1 MKQFSLKKGLVLG
14 TALSA
19 GLLAVGSA
27 QAGATFKMDDTKWLS
42 LGAGIRTSF
51 SAIEEGAPEAGSK
64 WSNDFAL
71 DNARIYLNGQ
81 VHENIKFE
89 FNTESNH
96 LVDAAGTTTEEF
108 FLLDAIVKFEFNDMV
123 NIWVGRQLVPS
134 DRAELNGPFY
144 HSTYEFNKTPFFPN
158 DQGSWTAGK
167 YGRDDG
173 INLWGA
179 LTADKKLT
187 YVVGLFNGATGI
199 SDQDDH
205 LLYAGRVSYNF
216 LNVEQNP
223 GYYTSSTYYGK
234 AGDILTVGFAA
245 QFEED
250 GAGSQRNPQDF
261 FGYSVDLLGET
272 TLANGAVATFEAEYK
287 RFELSDI
294 ETRAAGA
301 ATNNTLGM
309 FEGNAYTA
317 TALYLMPGKVGIGQL
332 QPYVRYTNN
341 DSNATEQ
348 DAINSD
354 SRDEYEAGINYI
366 IDGHNARV
374 SLMYQ
379 YGDWNSKGRT
389 DYTDGTGDDVHAI
402 KLGFQ
407 MQI

>member
-19 GLLAVGSA
+19 GLLAAGSA
-27 QAGATFKMDDTKWLS
+27 QAGATFKIDDTKWIS
-42 LGAGIRTSF
+42 IGAGIRTSF
-51 SAIEEGAPEAGSK
+51 SAVEEGAPSATNDE

-89 FNTESNH
+89 FNTESRHNPADN
-96 LVDAAGTTTEEF
+96 VTTEDF
-108 FLLDAIVKFEFNDMV
+108 FVLDAIVKFEFSDLV

-187 YVVGLFNGATGI
+187 YVVGVFNGTTGGP
-199 SDQDDH
+199 DQDDN

-216 LNVEQNP
+216 LNVEKNP
-223 GYYTSSTYYGK
+223 GYYTSSTYYGN
-234 AGDILTVGFAA
+234 AGDILTVAFAA
-245 QFEED
+245 QWEED
-250 GAGSQRNPQDF
+250 AMGTAINPSDF

-272 TLANGAVATFEAEYK
+272 TLGNGAVVTVEGQFK
-287 RFELSDI
+287 KFELSGGGSDLVD
-294 ETRAAGA
+294 G
-301 ATNNTLGM
+301 GPM
-309 FEGNAYTA
+309 FEGDAYTG

-332 QPYVRYTNN
+332 QPYVRYTANEGEN
-341 DSNATEQ
+341 TTD
-348 DAINSD
+348 
-354 SRDEYEAGINYI
+354 RDEFEAGLNYI

-379 YGDWNSKGRT
+379 YGDIATRGRN
-389 DYTDGTGDDVHAI
+389 YNARVTGDDVHAI

-407 MQI
+407 LQI

>member
-19 GLLAVGSA
+19 GLLTVGSA

-42 LGAGIRTSF
+42 IGAGIRSSF
-51 SAIEEGAPEAGSK
+51 SAVEAGAPEAGSQ

-81 VHENIKFE
+81 LHENIKIE
-89 FNTESNH
+89 FNTESIITNSSN
-96 LVDAAGTTTEEF
+96 DF
-108 FLLDAIVKFEFNDMV
+108 FVLDAIAKFEFNDMV

-134 DRAELNGPFY
+134 DRAELDGPY
-144 HSTYEFNKTPFFPN
+144 YQNTYEFNKTPFFPN
-158 DQGSWTAGK
+158 DQGSYTAGK

-187 YVVGLFNGATGI
+187 YVVGVFNGTTGG

-216 LNVEQNP
+216 LNVEKNP
-223 GYYTSSTYYGK
+223 GYYTSSTYYGN
-234 AGDILTVGFAA
+234 AGDILTVAFAA
-245 QFEED
+245 QYEQD
-250 GAGSQRNPQDF
+250 GAGTQAQPADF
-261 FGYSVDLLGET
+261 TGYSVDLLGET
-272 TLANGAVATFEAEYK
+272 TLGNGAVATVEAQYK
-287 RFELSDI
+287 RFELDGNDSG
-294 ETRAAGA
+294 TG
-301 ATNNTLGM
+301 TLGM
-309 FEGNAYTA
+309 FEGDAYTG

-341 DSNATEQ
+341 DGVKTN
-348 DAINSD
+348 D
-354 SRDEYEAGINYI
+354 RDEYEAGLNYI

-379 YGDWNSKGRT
+379 YGDIATKGRT
-389 DYTDGTGDDVHAI
+389 YSAGRAGDDVHAI
-402 KLGFQ
+402 KIGFQ

>member
-27 QAGATFKMDDTKWLS
+27 QAGATFKIDDTKWLS
-42 LGAGIRTSF
+42 MGVGIRTSF
-51 SAIEEGAPEAGSK
+51 SAVESGAIEGGAGADQQGSK
-64 WSNDFAL
+64 WSNDFAV

-89 FNTESNH
+89 FNTESITNNTGS
-96 LVDAAGTTTEEF
+96 DF
-108 FLLDAIVKFEFNDMV
+108 FVLDAIAKFEFNDMV

-134 DRAELNGPFY
+134 DRAELNGPYY
-144 HSTYEFNKTPFFPN
+144 HSTYEFNKTPFYMN
-158 DQGSWTAGK
+158 DQGSYTAGK

-187 YVVGLFNGATGI
+187 YVVGVFNGRVGGPDA
-199 SDQDDH
+199 DDN
-205 LLYAGRVSYNF
+205 LLYAGRISYNF
-216 LNVEQNP
+216 LDVEKNP

-234 AGDILTVGFAA
+234 GGDIFTVGFAA
-245 QFEED
+245 QWEED
-250 GAGSQRNPQDF
+250 ALGVAGAEGDF
-261 FGYSVDLLGET
+261 LGYSVDLLGET
-272 TLANGAVATFEAEYK
+272 TLGNGAVATIEGEYK
-287 RFELSDI
+287 RFELDGVAS
-294 ETRAAGA
+294 GA
-301 ATNNTLGM
+301 ADSLGM
-309 FEGNAYTA
+309 FEGDAYTG
-317 TALYLMPGKVGIGQL
+317 TALYLMPGKIGIGQL
-332 QPYVRYTNN
+332 QPYVRYTYN
-341 DSNATEQ
+341 DEESSSSQ
-348 DAINSD
+348 D
-354 SRDEYEAGINYI
+354 RDEYEAGINYI

-379 YGDWNSKGRT
+379 YGDLNSKGRLN
-389 DYTDGTGDDVHAI
+389 YSNATGDDVHAI

>member
-19 GLLAVGSA
+19 GLLAAGSA
-27 QAGATFKMDDTKWLS
+27 QAGATFKMDDTKWIS
-42 LGAGIRTSF
+42 IGAGIRSSF
-51 SAIEEGAPEAGSK
+51 SAVEAGAPETGSQ

-89 FNTESNH
+89 LNTESRY
-96 LVDAAGTTTEEF
+96 VGTTNEF
-108 FLLDAIVKFEFNDMV
+108 FLLDAIAKFEFNDMV

-144 HSTYEFNKTPFFPN
+144 HSTYEFNKTPFYPS
-158 DQGSWTAGK
+158 DQGSYTAGK
-167 YGRDDG
+167 FGRDDG
-173 INLWGA
+173 INIWGA

-187 YVVGLFNGATGI
+187 YVVGVFNGKVGG
-199 SDQDDH
+199 SDQDDN

-216 LNVEQNP
+216 LEVEKNP

-234 AGDILTVGFAA
+234 GGNILTVGFAA
-245 QFEED
+245 QYEED
-250 GAGSQRNPQDF
+250 MLGSVAAGTGDF

-272 TLANGAVATFEAEYK
+272 TLGNGGVVTIEGEYK
-287 RFELSDI
+287 RFELDGANAL
-294 ETRAAGA
+294 ELGADAAVGGVNDGTTINA
-301 ATNNTLGM
+301 DTNM
-309 FEGNAYTA
+309 AEGDFYTG

-341 DSNATEQ
+341 DGAAVGTQ
-348 DAINSD
+348 
-354 SRDEYEAGINYI
+354 DEYEAGINYV

-379 YGDWNSKGRT
+379 YGDLSTTAGN
-389 DYTDGTGDDVHAI
+389 DVSAI

-407 MQI
+407 LQI

>member
-19 GLLAVGSA
+19 GLLAAGSA

-51 SAIEEGAPEAGSK
+51 SAVEAGAPSANSQ
-64 WSNDFAL
+64 WSNDFAV
-71 DNARIYLNGQ
+71 DNARLYLNGQ

-89 FNTESNH
+89 FNTESVTNNQES
-96 LVDAAGTTTEEF
+96 DF
-108 FLLDAIVKFEFNDMV
+108 FVLDAIAKFEFNDMV

-158 DQGSWTAGK
+158 DQGSYTAGK

-173 INLWGA
+173 INIWGA

-187 YVVGLFNGATGI
+187 YVVGVFNGTTGGP
-199 SDQDDH
+199 DQDDN
-205 LLYAGRVSYNF
+205 LLYAGRISYNF
-216 LNVEQNP
+216 LNVEKNP
-223 GYYTSSTYYGK
+223 GYYTSSTYYGN
-234 AGDILTVGFAA
+234 AGDILTVAFAT
-245 QFEED
+245 QWEED
-250 GAGSQRNPQDF
+250 AVGTAGNAGDF

-272 TLANGAVATFEAEYK
+272 TLGNGAVVTVEGQYK
-287 RFELSDI
+287 KFELTGGVSDL
-294 ETRAAGA
+294 AQG
-301 ATNNTLGM
+301 GPM
-309 FEGNAYTA
+309 FEGEAYTGS
-317 TALYLMPGKVGIGQL
+317 ALYLMPGKIGIGQL
-332 QPYVRYTNN
+332 QPYVRYT
-341 DSNATEQ
+341 SNEGENTT
-348 DAINSD
+348 D
-354 SRDEYEAGINYI
+354 RDEYEAGLNYI

-379 YGDWNSKGRT
+379 YGDMATKGRN
-389 DYTDGTGDDVHAI
+389 YNAGVTGDDVHAI

-407 MQI
+407 LQI

>member
-51 SAIEEGAPEAGSK
+51 SAVEAGAPSANSQ
-64 WSNDFAL
+64 WSNDFAV
-71 DNARIYLNGQ
+71 DNARLYLNGQ

-89 FNTESNH
+89 FNTESRVVGN
-96 LVDAAGTTTEEF
+96 DEDF
-108 FLLDAIVKFEFNDMV
+108 FVLDAIAKFEFNDMV

-158 DQGSWTAGK
+158 DQGSYSAGK

-173 INLWGA
+173 INIWGA

-187 YVVGLFNGATGI
+187 YVVGVFNGTVNGP
-199 SDQDDH
+199 DQDDN
-205 LLYAGRVSYNF
+205 LLYAGRISYNF
-216 LNVEQNP
+216 LNVEKNP

-234 AGDILTVGFAA
+234 AGDILTVAFAT
-245 QFEED
+245 QWEED
-250 GAGSQRNPQDF
+250 AVGVADDPDTGANEYAAGDF

-272 TLANGAVATFEAEYK
+272 TLGNGAVVTVEGQYK
-287 RFELSDI
+287 KFELTGGVSDL
-294 ETRAAGA
+294 ANG
-301 ATNNTLGM
+301 GPM
-309 FEGNAYTA
+309 FEGEAYTGS
-317 TALYLMPGKVGIGQL
+317 ALYLMPGKIGIGQL
-332 QPYVRYTNN
+332 QPYVRYT
-341 DSNATEQ
+341 SNEGENTT
-348 DAINSD
+348 D
-354 SRDEYEAGINYI
+354 RDEYEAGLNYI

-379 YGDWNSKGRT
+379 YGDINTKGR
-389 DYTDGTGDDVHAI
+389 DYTAGKTGDDVHAI

-407 MQI
+407 LQI

>member
-27 QAGATFKMDDTKWLS
+27 QAGATFKIDDTKWIS
-42 LGAGIRTSF
+42 IGAGIRTSF
-51 SAIEEGAPEAGSK
+51 SAVEEGAPSATNSD
-64 WSNDFAL
+64 WSNDFAV

-89 FNTESNH
+89 FNTESVTNNTGS
-96 LVDAAGTTTEEF
+96 DF
-108 FLLDAIVKFEFNDMV
+108 FVLDAIAKFEFNDLV

-134 DRAELNGPFY
+134 DRAELNGPYY
-144 HSTYEFNKTPFFPN
+144 HSTYEFNKTPFYMN
-158 DQGSWTAGK
+158 DQGSYTAGK

-187 YVVGLFNGATGI
+187 YVIGVFNGRVGGPDA
-199 SDQDDH
+199 DDN

-216 LNVEQNP
+216 LDVEKNP

-234 AGDILTVGFAA
+234 GGDILTVGFAA
-245 QFEED
+245 QWEED
-250 GAGSQRNPQDF
+250 ALGAAGAEGDF
-261 FGYSVDLLGET
+261 LGYSVDLLGET
-272 TLANGAVATFEAEYK
+272 TLGNGAVATIEGEYK
-287 RFELSDI
+287 RFELDGVAS
-294 ETRAAGA
+294 GA
-301 ATNNTLGM
+301 NDSLGM
-309 FEGNAYTA
+309 FEGDAYTG
-317 TALYLMPGKVGIGQL
+317 TALYLLPGKVGIGQL
-332 QPYVRYTNN
+332 QPYVRYTYN
-341 DSNATEQ
+341 DEQ
-348 DAINSD
+348 SGSSQD
-354 SRDEYEAGINYI
+354 RDEYEAGINYI

-379 YGDWNSKGRT
+379 YGDLNSKGRLNYL
-389 DYTDGTGDDVHAI
+389 DATGDDVHAI

>member
-27 QAGATFKMDDTKWLS
+27 QAGATFKIDDTKWLS

-51 SAIEEGAPEAGSK
+51 SAVEEGAPSATNSD
-64 WSNDFAL
+64 WSNDFAV

-89 FNTESNH
+89 FNTESRVRGN
-96 LVDAAGTTTEEF
+96 DEDF
-108 FLLDAIVKFEFNDMV
+108 FVLDAIAKFEFNDMV

-158 DQGSWTAGK
+158 DQGSYAAGK

-187 YVVGLFNGATGI
+187 YVVGVFNGTVNGP
-199 SDQDDH
+199 DQDDN

-216 LNVEQNP
+216 LNVEKNP
-223 GYYTSSTYYGK
+223 GYYTSSTYYGN
-234 AGDILTVGFAA
+234 AGDILTVAFAA
-245 QFEED
+245 QWEED
-250 GAGSQRNPQDF
+250 AMGTVGNESDF

-272 TLANGAVATFEAEYK
+272 TLGNGAVVTVEGQFK
-287 RFELSDI
+287 KFELSGGGSDL
-294 ETRAAGA
+294 AGLPA
-301 ATNNTLGM
+301 GNLL
-309 FEGNAYTA
+309 FEGDAYTGS
-317 TALYLMPGKVGIGQL
+317 ALYLMPGKVGIGQL
-332 QPYVRYTNN
+332 QPYVRYTANEGEN
-341 DSNATEQ
+341 TTD
-348 DAINSD
+348 
-354 SRDEYEAGINYI
+354 RDEFEAGLNYI

-379 YGDWNSKGRT
+379 YGDMATKGLNYAM
-389 DYTDGTGDDVHAI
+389 DAPGDDVHAI

-407 MQI
+407 LQI

>member
-27 QAGATFKMDDTKWLS
+27 QAGATFKIDDTKWLS
-42 LGAGIRTSF
+42 MGVGIRTSF
-51 SAIEEGAPEAGSK
+51 SAVESGAIEGGAGADQQGSK
-64 WSNDFAL
+64 WSNDFAV

-89 FNTESNH
+89 FNTESQFNSATNAE
-96 LVDAAGTTTEEF
+96 DF
-108 FLLDAIVKFEFNDMV
+108 FLLDAIAKFEFNDMV

-144 HSTYEFNKTPFFPN
+144 HSTYEFNKTPFWPN
-158 DQGSWTAGK
+158 DQSAYGAGK

-187 YVVGLFNGATGI
+187 YVVGVFNGTTGTAS
-199 SDQDDH
+199 SDHDDN

-234 AGDILTVGFAA
+234 AGDILTVAFATQWEQDAIGTNA
-245 QFEED
+245 QD
-250 GAGSQRNPQDF
+250 SSDF

-272 TLANGAVATFEAEYK
+272 TLGNGAVVTVEGQYK
-287 RFELSDI
+287 KFELS
-294 ETRAAGA
+294 GPSKVLLNGV
-301 ATNNTLGM
+301 NNSM
-309 FEGNAYTA
+309 FEGDAYTG
-317 TALYLMPGKVGIGQL
+317 TALYLVPGKIGIGQL
-332 QPYVRYTNN
+332 QPYVRYTAN
-341 DSNATEQ
+341 DAENTTG
-348 DAINSD
+348 SD
-354 SRDEYEAGINYI
+354 EIEAGLNYI

-379 YGDWNSKGRT
+379 YGDINSKND
-389 DYTDGTGDDVHAI
+389 DYAPDSAVADDDDSHAI
-402 KLGFQ
+402 KIGFQ

>member
-19 GLLAVGSA
+19 GLLAAGSA
-27 QAGATFKMDDTKWLS
+27 QAGATFKMDDTKWIS
-42 LGAGIRTSF
+42 IGAGIRSSF
-51 SAIEEGAPEAGSK
+51 SAVEAGAPEGGSK

-71 DNARIYLNGQ
+71 ENARIYLNGQ

-89 FNTESNH
+89 FNTESRH
-96 LVDAAGTTTEEF
+96 VPDANGTTTEDF
-108 FLLDAIVKFEFNDMV
+108 FVLDAIAKFEFNDMFNV
-123 NIWVGRQLVPS
+123 WVGRQLVPS
-134 DRAELNGPFY
+134 DRAELDGPFY
-144 HSTYEFNKTPFFPN
+144 QNTFEFNKTPFFPN

-187 YVVGLFNGATGI
+187 YVVGVFNGTTGGP
-199 SDQDDH
+199 DQDDN

-216 LNVEQNP
+216 LNVEKNP
-223 GYYTSSTYYGK
+223 GYYTSSTYYGN
-234 AGDILTVGFAA
+234 AGDILTVAFAA
-245 QFEED
+245 QYEQD
-250 GAGSQRNPQDF
+250 GAGTQGQPADF
-261 FGYSVDLLGET
+261 TGYSVDLLGET
-272 TLANGAVATFEAEYK
+272 TLGNGAVATVEAQYK
-287 RFELSDI
+287 RFELDGNDSG
-294 ETRAAGA
+294 TG
-301 ATNNTLGM
+301 TLGM
-309 FEGNAYTA
+309 FEGDAYTG

-341 DSNATEQ
+341 DGVQTP
-348 DAINSD
+348 D
-354 SRDEYEAGINYI
+354 SSEYEAGLNYI

-379 YGDWNSKGRT
+379 YGDIATKGRT
-389 DYTDGTGDDVHAI
+389 YTSTNSGDDVHAI

-407 MQI
+407 LQI

>member
-1 MKQFSLKKGLVLG
+1 MKQFYVNKGLAICVAM
-14 TALSA
+14 TA
-19 GLLAVGSA
+19 GLITVGNA
-27 QAGATFKMDDTKWLS
+27 NAGATFKMDDTKWIS
-42 LGAGIRTSF
+42 IGAGIRSSF
-51 SAIEEGAPEAGSK
+51 SAVEEGAPEAGSK

-81 VHENIKFE
+81 LHENIKFE
-89 FNTESNH
+89 FNTESIMSNSAN
-96 LVDAAGTTTEEF
+96 DF
-108 FLLDAIVKFEFNDMV
+108 FVLDAIAKFEFNDMV

-134 DRAELNGPFY
+134 DRAELNGPYY
-144 HSTYEFNKTPFFPN
+144 HSTYEFNKTPFYMN
-158 DQGSWTAGK
+158 DQGSYTAGK

-187 YVVGLFNGATGI
+187 YVVGVFNGRTGGP
-199 SDQDDH
+199 DADDN

-245 QFEED
+245 QWEED
-250 GAGSQRNPQDF
+250 ALGVAGTSGDF
-261 FGYSVDLLGET
+261 LGYSVDLLGET
-272 TLANGAVATFEAEYK
+272 TLGNGAVATIEGEYK
-287 RFELSDI
+287 RFELDGVAS
-294 ETRAAGA
+294 GA
-301 ATNNTLGM
+301 NDNLGM
-309 FEGNAYTA
+309 FEGDAYMG
-317 TALYLMPGKVGIGQL
+317 TALYLLPGKVGIGQL
-332 QPYVRYTNN
+332 QPYVRYTYN
-341 DSNATEQ
+341 DDANSISQ
-348 DAINSD
+348 D
-354 SRDEYEAGINYI
+354 RDEYEAGVNYI

-379 YGDWNSKGRT
+379 YGDLNSKGRLNYS
-389 DYTDGTGDDVHAI
+389 DATGDDVHAI

>member
-27 QAGATFKMDDTKWLS
+27 QAGATFKIDDTKWLS
-42 LGAGIRTSF
+42 MGVGIRTSF
-51 SAIEEGAPEAGSK
+51 SAVEGGAPQPGNSGDMRGDE
-64 WSNDFAL
+64 WSNDFAV

-89 FNTESNH
+89 FNTESRVVGN
-96 LVDAAGTTTEEF
+96 DEDF
-108 FLLDAIVKFEFNDMV
+108 FVLDAIAKFEFNDMF

-144 HSTYEFNKTPFFPN
+144 HSTYEFNKTPFWPN
-158 DQGSWTAGK
+158 DQSSYGAGK

-187 YVVGLFNGATGI
+187 YVVGVFNGTVNGPDAE
-199 SDQDDH
+199 DN
-205 LLYAGRVSYNF
+205 LLYAGRISYNF
-216 LNVEQNP
+216 LNVEKNP
-223 GYYTSSTYYGK
+223 GYYTSSTYYGN
-234 AGDILTVGFAA
+234 AGDILTVAFAT
-245 QFEED
+245 QWEED
-250 GAGSQRNPQDF
+250 AIGTNAQDSSDF

-272 TLANGAVATFEAEYK
+272 TLGNGAVVTVEGQYK
-287 RFELSDI
+287 KFEL
-294 ETRAAGA
+294 AGPSKA
-301 ATNNTLGM
+301 LLNGIPPGLM
-309 FEGNAYTA
+309 FEGDAYTG
-317 TALYLMPGKVGIGQL
+317 TLLYLMPGKVGIGQL
-332 QPYVRYTNN
+332 QPYVRYTAN
-341 DSNATEQ
+341 EEE
-348 DAINSD
+348 NSAD
-354 SRDEYEAGINYI
+354 RDEFEAGLNYI

-379 YGDWNSKGRT
+379 YGDIASKGAN
-389 DYTDGTGDDVHAI
+389 YTAPDVRGDDVHAI

-407 MQI
+407 LQI

>member
-19 GLLAVGSA
+19 GLLAAGSA
-27 QAGATFKMDDTKWLS
+27 QAGATFKMDDTKWIS
-42 LGAGIRTSF
+42 IGAGIRTSF
-51 SAIEEGAPEAGSK
+51 SAVEEGAPSATNSD
-64 WSNDFAL
+64 WSNDFAV

-89 FNTESNH
+89 FNTESVTNNTGS
-96 LVDAAGTTTEEF
+96 DF
-108 FLLDAIVKFEFNDMV
+108 FVLDAIAKFEFNDLV

-134 DRAELNGPFY
+134 DRAELNGPYY
-144 HSTYEFNKTPFFPN
+144 HSTYEFNKTPFYMN
-158 DQGSWTAGK
+158 DQGSYTAGK

-187 YVVGLFNGATGI
+187 YVIGVFNGRVGGPDA
-199 SDQDDH
+199 DDN

-216 LNVEQNP
+216 LDVEKNP

-234 AGDILTVGFAA
+234 GGDILTVGFAA
-245 QFEED
+245 QWEED
-250 GAGSQRNPQDF
+250 ALGAAGAEGDF
-261 FGYSVDLLGET
+261 LGYSVDLLGET
-272 TLANGAVATFEAEYK
+272 TLGNGAVATIEGEYK
-287 RFELSDI
+287 RFELDGVAS
-294 ETRAAGA
+294 GA
-301 ATNNTLGM
+301 DDSLGM
-309 FEGNAYTA
+309 FEGDAYTG
-317 TALYLMPGKVGIGQL
+317 TALYLLPGKVGIGQL
-332 QPYVRYTNN
+332 QPYVRYTYN
-341 DSNATEQ
+341 DEQ
-348 DAINSD
+348 SGSSQD
-354 SRDEYEAGINYI
+354 RDEYEAGINYI

-379 YGDWNSKGRT
+379 YGDLNSKGRLNYL
-389 DYTDGTGDDVHAI
+389 DATGDDVHAI